1 MPAFFCISRAASRA
15 AGILG
20 FIGVRQGAT
29 IRRAG
34 LKGPHASLR
43 QSIPS
48 GKTVNKNLIYSALL
62 CVVSTVVALGAA
74 ELLLR
79 VKNSSMKNYDIEMWR
94 YAKEL
99 KTPSLDPSL
108 GHEHVKNASALLQ
121 SVDIRLNEWGLRGGP
136 VMVPAPPRRILV
148 LGGSITLGWGVAEK
162 DTMPARLQQR
172 LRQEGEDVEVL
183 NGGVGNY
190 NAERYIERFFTQ
202 LEGLHPTDI
211 VVQYFL
217 RDAEKL
223 DPGGGNILLRNSE
236 LAVTTWIAFTRLAN
250 KSGEQSLV
258 DHYKDVYRED
268 QPGYIEMRKRLKML
282 ADYAH
287 AHNIRL
293 FMAMTPD
300 VHDLA
305 NYRFGFIHDR
315 MKAIASEDGMTYVD
329 FLPALGKRPPEEV
342 WAMPGD
348 PHPNALAQGLMAD
361 ALLPVLRLP
370 SGAPSR

>member
-1 MPAFFCISRAASRA
+1 M
-15 AGILG
+15 
-20 FIGVRQGAT
+20 
-29 IRRAG
+29 
-34 LKGPHASLR
+34 
-43 QSIPS
+43 
-48 GKTVNKNLIYSALL
+48 NKNLLYTTLL
-62 CVVSTVVALGAA
+62 CVVSIAVAAGGI
-74 ELLLR
+74 ELMLR
-79 VKNSSMKNYDIEMWR
+79 TKNSSMKNYDIEMWR

-99 KTPSLDPSL
+99 KVPSADPNL

-121 SVDIRLNEWGLRGGP
+121 SVNIRLNEWGLRGGP
-136 VMVPAPPRRILV
+136 VTAPPPKRRILF
-148 LGGSITLGWGVAEK
+148 LGGSITLGWGVPEQ
-162 DTMPARLQQR
+162 DTISARLQQQ
-172 LRQEGEDVEVL
+172 LRDEGEDVEVL

-202 LEGLHPTDI
+202 LKELNPTDI

-236 LAVTTWIAFTRLAN
+236 FAVTTWIAFTRLAN

-268 QPGYIEMRKRLKML
+268 QPGYIEMKKQLKML
-282 ADYAH
+282 ADYAK
-287 AHNIRL
+287 ARNIRL

-315 MKAIASEDGMTYVD
+315 MKAIANDLGMQYVD
-329 FLPALGKRPPEEV
+329 FLPALGKRPPEEI

-348 PHPNALAQGLMAD
+348 PHPNAIAHRLMAE
-361 ALLPVLRLP
+361 ALLPVVRLP
-370 SGAPSR
+370 SSAPSR

>member
-1 MPAFFCISRAASRA
+1 MLPIVQPLSEN
-15 AGILG
+15 
-20 FIGVRQGAT
+20 
-29 IRRAG
+29 
-34 LKGPHASLR
+34 
-43 QSIPS
+43 
-48 GKTVNKNLIYSALL
+48 VNKNLVYSMLL
-62 CVVSTVVALGAA
+62 CVASTVIALGGA

-79 VKNSSMKNYDIEMWR
+79 LKNNSMKNYDIEMWR

-99 KTPSLDPSL
+99 KVPSTDPSL
-108 GHEHVKNASALLQ
+108 GHEHVKNRSALLQ
-121 SVDIRLNEWGLRGGP
+121 SIDIRLNEWGLRGGS
-136 VMVPAPPRRILV
+136 VMVPPPQRRILF
-148 LGGSITLGWGVAEK
+148 LGGSITLGWGAPEQ
-162 DTMPARLQQR
+162 DTISSRLQQR
-172 LRQEGEDVEVL
+172 LRDEGEDVEVL

-236 LAVTTWIAFTRLAN
+236 LAVTTWIAFSRLAN
-250 KSGEQSLV
+250 KLGEQSLV
-258 DHYKDVYRED
+258 DHYKEVYRED
-268 QPGYIEMRKRLKML
+268 QPGYLEMKRRLKML
-282 ADYAH
+282 ADYGR

-293 FMAMTPD
+293 YMAMTPD

-315 MKAIASEDGMTYVD
+315 MKSIANDDGMQYVD
-329 FLPALGKRPPEEV
+329 FLPALGKRQPEEI

-348 PHPNALAQGLMAD
+348 PHPNAIAHRLMAE
-361 ALLPVLRLP
+361 ALLPIIRLP
-370 SGAPSR
+370 SSVPSR